1 MNKDFINNRIECC
14 ECNKFLLIEDRI
26 SDGDYPYNY
35 LKYSD
40 QVYLFCNDCY
50 EDKMKEEA

>member
-1 MNKDFINNRIECC
+1 MFFIHNRIENI
-14 ECNKFLLIEDRI
+14 EKDKFLLIEELNNTLLI
-26 SDGDYPYNY
+26 YNY

>member
-1 MNKDFINNRIECC
+1 MNKDFIHNRIECC
-14 ECNKFLLIEDRI
+14 ECNKFLLIEARL